1 MARERSDQ
9 QDAVRITTA
18 ATSRNADIAARQ
30 RRYLLSMSLRTLCFV
45 GAIIASLAGIHWL
58 WPILIVGAL
67 VLPYVAVVMAN
78 ASGSRGDGFALLDQ
92 SHGTPELGPGETPD
106 GQAVHTSTRPGP
118 GQS

>member
-1 MARERSDQ
+1 MARDRSDQ

-18 ATSRNADIAARQ
+18 AESRNADIAVRQ

-78 ASGSRGDGFALLDQ
+78 ATSHRQDGFALLEQ
-92 SHGTPELGPGETPD
+92 GFGRPELGRGVSPD
-106 GQAVHTSTRPGP
+106 DRAVG
-118 GQS
+118 

>member
-9 QDAVRITTA
+9 RDAVRITTA
-18 ATSRNADIAARQ
+18 AESRDADISARQ

-45 GAIIASLAGIHWL
+45 GAILASLAGIHWL

-78 ASGSRGDGFALLDQ
+78 ATSRRDEGFALLDE
-92 SHGTPELGPGETPD
+92 GIGRRELGAADE
-106 GQAVHTSTRPGP
+106 AVHTSQHPGNTR
-118 GQS
+118 S